1 MIDWCMQY
9 EMTVCNT
16 LFKKRD
22 VHKYTWVRYV
32 RGEIVESALMDYM
45 CISGKYK
52 AAFRLGLDRTE
63 NACRMSPDSVSGIR
77 PGTV

>member
-22 VHKYTWVRYV
+22 VHKYTWVKRV

-45 CISGKYK
+45 CISEKYR
-52 AAFRLGLDRTE
+52 ARVTDVNSNVLCRNNIYVE
-63 NACRMSPDSVSGIR
+63 NFSGTR
-77 PGTV
+77 R